1 MWFTARRLKMNDV
14 QARMS
19 VAITKEAMDFEA
31 SMTASL
37 INGTIQKG
45 AEMDAA
51 LRGAGL
57 AAQGIGQNLD
67 IVV

>member
-1 MWFTARRLKMNDV
+1 MNDV
-14 QARMS
+14 QAGMS

-37 INGTIQKG
+37 INGTIQKS

>member
-1 MWFTARRLKMNDV
+1 MNDV
-14 QARMS
+14 QAGMS

-51 LRGAGL
+51 LRDAGL